1 MPICLINSKARE
13 MGKVASPST
22 KLIPTVF
29 VLIVPITHI
38 LNVVV
43 IRNKGVMGMYKRLY
57 ARKSLNRLGI
67 DMGTRRFLCTKK

>member
-1 MPICLINSKARE
+1 MPICLISSKARE

-29 VLIVPITHI
+29 VLIVPITYL

-43 IRNKGVMGMYKRLY
+43 IRNKGVMGMYKRIY

-67 DMGTRRFLCTKK
+67 DMGTRRFLCAKK